1 MSMQGNIHRWWP
13 RNCLWILCGLGAGLL
28 HSGIVAAAQP
38 RTPVAQPPR
47 VETRQLRDHVYLVTG
62 AGNNIVF
69 QTGDDGVLVI
79 GAGNG
84 RATDAVLAEIRKV
97 SDLPIRY
104 LIDTGAAAEEV
115 GGNQAIAAAGERF
128 GNAQTGGIF
137 NEGAVII
144 AHEDVATRLT
154 DAPSEAWP
162 SETFFSVLKTMYMNG
177 EGIEIRHRPGSS
189 SDGVATVFL
198 RKSDVIVAGEL
209 IDAERF
215 PRIDVAHGGGVDG
228 LLTALNALV
237 WEAIST
243 IPLPWRDGGTL
254 VVPARGRVY
263 ERDDVVQYRDM
274 VTVVR
279 DRVRDLIAKGMTKQQ
294 VIDASPA
301 KGYVNSF
308 GADRTW
314 TANQFVEAVYESL
327 VKKP

>member
-1 MSMQGNIHRWWP
+1 MQGLKDSWLPGNG
-13 RNCLWILCGLGAGLL
+13 LWLLCGFGVGLFHAGM
-28 HSGIVAAAQP
+28 VAAAQP

-47 VETRQLRDHVYLVTG
+47 VETLQLREHVYLITG

-79 GAGNG
+79 GAGSG
-84 RATDAVLAEIRKV
+84 KATEAVLAEIRKH
-97 SDLPIRY
+97 SDEPIRY

-144 AHEDVATRLT
+144 AHEDVTTRMA
-154 DAPSEAWP
+154 DAPSDAWP
-162 SETFFSVLKTMYMNG
+162 SETFPAVLKTMYMNG
-177 EGIEIRHRPGSS
+177 EGIEIRHRPKST

-209 IDAERF
+209 IDTERF
-215 PRIDVAHGGGVDG
+215 PRIDVTHGGSVDG
-228 LLTALNALV
+228 LLKALNSLV

-243 IPLPWRDGGTL
+243 IPLPWLDGGTL

-279 DRVRDLIAKGMTKQQ
+279 DRVAEMVAKGMTKQQ
-294 VIDASPA
+294 VIDANPA
-301 KGYVNSF
+301 KGYVNWYGS
-308 GADRTW
+308 DRTW
-314 TANQFVEAVYESL
+314 TANQFVEAVFDSL
-327 VKKP
+327 TVKQP

>member
-1 MSMQGNIHRWWP
+1 MQGFMDRRMP
-13 RNCLWILCGLGAGLL
+13 RTRLWLLGGCCAGLFEA
-28 HSGIVAAAQP
+28 GMAIAAQP
-38 RTPVAQPPR
+38 RTPPAPTPR
-47 VETRQLRDHVYLVTG
+47 VETLQLREHVYMVTG

-69 QTGDDGVLVI
+69 QTGNDGVLVI

-97 SDLPIRY
+97 TDRPIRY
-104 LIDTGAAAEEV
+104 LINTGAAAEEI

-128 GNAQTGGIF
+128 GAAQTGGIF
-137 NEGAVII
+137 NEGAIII
-144 AHEDVATRLT
+144 AHEDVATRMS
-154 DAPSEAWP
+154 DGPSEAWP
-162 SETFFSVLKTMYMNG
+162 SETFFPVLKTMYMNG
-177 EGIEIRHRPGSS
+177 EGIEIRHRPASA
-189 SDGVATVFL
+189 SDGVVTVFL
-198 RKSDVIVAGEL
+198 RKSDVIIAGEL
-209 IDAERF
+209 IDTERF
-215 PRIDVAHGGGVDG
+215 PKIDVAHGGSVDG
-228 LLTALNALV
+228 LLTALNSLV

-279 DRVRDLIAKGMTKQQ
+279 DRVRDLIANGLTKQQ
-294 VIDASPA
+294 VIAANPA
-301 KGYVNSF
+301 KGYVNWF

-327 VKKP
+327 VKQP